1 MAVEKILDR
10 IHIRDLEIR
19 CIIGVYDHERT
30 DKQELRV
37 NLTLHADLAKACKND
52 KLEDTIDYKALKKRI
67 LEVAENTSYF
77 LVERLAE
84 HIAEL
89 CIEDERVMRADVT
102 IDKPG
107 ALRWAKSVAV
117 EISRE
122 RPPKRGNI
130 GLHHV

>member
-10 IHIRDLEIR
+10 IHIRDLEVR

-30 DKQELRV
+30 DRQELRA
-37 NLTLHADLAKACKND
+37 NITLHADLADACKSDNI
-52 KLEDTIDYKALKKRI
+52 EDTIDYKALKKRI
-67 LEVAENTSYF
+67 LEAAENSSYF

-84 HIAEL
+84 HIAEI
-89 CIEDERVMRADVT
+89 CMEDARVMRADVT

-130 GLHHV
+130 GLRHG